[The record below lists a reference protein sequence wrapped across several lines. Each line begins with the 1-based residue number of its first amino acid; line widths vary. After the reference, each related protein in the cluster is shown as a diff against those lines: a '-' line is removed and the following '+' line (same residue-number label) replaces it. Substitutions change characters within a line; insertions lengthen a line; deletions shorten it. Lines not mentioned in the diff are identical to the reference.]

1 MELVDKGSKGILL
14 PVEIEARPVI
24 NGLSGAY
31 NLGVLYTNAP
41 QSDLYTGKSGG
52 PGATDPQGYAQH
64 DSTWFLY
71 AGMNQQITRHVDD
84 PDRGMSV
91 SLSGSYSDQRSN
103 YIHTSVAASMRYRG
117 LFDARPQDWLG
128 FGLTGWI

>member
-1 MELVDKGSKGILL
+1 MEYKLTPMLTLKGGVMEQNPEASSRSHAWSWSTKGSKGILL

-64 DSTWFLY
+64 DSTL
-71 AGMNQQITRHVDD
+71 V
-84 PDRGMSV
+84 SV
-91 SLSGSYSDQRSN
+91 CRDEPADNPPCR
-103 YIHTSVAASMRYRG
+103 
-117 LFDARPQDWLG
+117 RP
-128 FGLTGWI
+128 